1 MNDVFNSKLIVKAL
15 GVGLIALVTTLGVLV
30 SLLADLSTSPEA
42 LFFAA
47 LVALLV
53 TVLSAFLRSFYDTL
67 VFVAFALMG
76 VVFLFPNPTDL
87 MVFVLVV
94 IGIVGGYVHL
104 RNVRL
109 LGLFNVLL
117 ALFVLFYI
125 ISVLAGYIVHGNV
138 SIQFIANLLIK
149 LAILY
154 FLKMYVNSADD
165 MRRVLSAY
173 VTAGVMV
180 SLVGIGAA
188 EGLFTWSFAMPTADA
203 RFQALLNDPN
213 VFGSFLVPL
222 FVFLLDDVL
231 KPRVWKIPRIL
242 KLALLVVFGLSILLS
257 GSRGAWLNLAV
268 ALIVYGLFVIRSF
281 GFRKAVHAS
290 GVVITIGLLGVWVVN
305 QLGYASLLLAR
316 LGFQPYDAERFF
328 FQLSGLELSMNNFFG
343 VGPGQSGAVLGYA
356 THNLF
361 IQVLLENGW
370 VSLLALIV
378 VLGYVIS
385 SLLRRILTHYENP
398 FGPSY
403 VAIFAILVGLL
414 VNALF
419 IDILYWSIFWFLLGV
434 AWLTVWPPPSAM
446 KKNKT
451 NAVKI

>member
-1 MNDVFNSKLIVKAL
+1 MNSVFNSKLIVRAL
-15 GVGLIALVTTLGVLV
+15 GVGVIALATTLGVLV
-30 SLLADLSTSPEA
+30 SLMLDLSTSPEA
-42 LFFAA
+42 LFIIA

-53 TVLSAFLRSFYDTL
+53 IVLSAFLRSFYDIL

-104 RNVRL
+104 GNVRF

-138 SIQFIANLLIK
+138 SIQFVANLLIK
-149 LAILY
+149 LTILY
-154 FLKMYVNSADD
+154 FLKMYINSADA

-180 SLVGIGAA
+180 SLVAIGAA
-188 EGLFTWSFAMPTADA
+188 EGLFTWSFAMPTGDA

-231 KPRVWKIPRIL
+231 KPRVWKIPRLL
-242 KLALLVVFGLSILLS
+242 KFALLVVFGLSILLS

-268 ALIVYGLFVIRSF
+268 ALIVYGLLVIRGL
-281 GFRKAVHAS
+281 GFRKAIHAS
-290 GVVITIGLLGVWVVN
+290 AIVMTIGLLGIWMVN
-305 QLGYASLLLAR
+305 QLGYASLWIAR
-316 LGFQPYDAERFF
+316 LGLQPYDAERFF
-328 FQLSGLELSMNNFFG
+328 FQLRGVELSMHNFFG

-361 IQVLLENGW
+361 IQVMLENGW
-370 VSLLALIV
+370 LSLLALIV
-378 VLGYVIS
+378 LLGYVIS
-385 SLLRRILTHYENP
+385 SLLWRILTHYQNP

-403 VAIFAILVGLL
+403 EAIFAILVGLL
-414 VNALF
+414 MNALF

-434 AWLTVWPPPSAM
+434 AWLTVWPPPSVL
-446 KKNKT
+446 KKHMT